1 MVIDQPPIEAYA
13 NIQSPKPTSGHQ
25 IARIFSDKYNT
36 RKDLH
41 LKADQILS
49 LHLKHFLII

>member
-49 LHLKHFLII
+49 LQLKHFLII